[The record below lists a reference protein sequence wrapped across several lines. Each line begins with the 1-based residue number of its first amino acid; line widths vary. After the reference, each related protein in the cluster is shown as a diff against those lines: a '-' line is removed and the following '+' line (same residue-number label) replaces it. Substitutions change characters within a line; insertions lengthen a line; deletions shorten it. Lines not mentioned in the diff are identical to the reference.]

1 MTNAIRKMS
10 QPRDPSYSRYLP
22 ATPEAEPWGVAVTA
36 AGRQVVAPG
45 APYPPAGHPSDHAF
59 IWGQGRVLGACQVV
73 FVTAGRGRFE
83 SAAVDERAVPAG
95 TALVILPGVWHRYAP
110 DPATGWTEHWVELRG
125 GVVDRLIARRVLRP
139 GEAVVAVDRPRELEA
154 LFDSIHAR
162 LSGGT
167 PRAHDPERGAVGLQV
182 LALVASARPAPDGR
196 RSQRLVAQ
204 AERLLAEGVTGAPEM
219 PAIAR
224 RLGMAY
230 SHFRREF
237 RRQTGLPPQRY
248 YNQVRLERARRLLGA
263 GDLPLKAIAE
273 QLGYSS
279 AYHFSWAFKR
289 HFGVAP
295 GHWRRRLAAAR
306 PVARG

>member
-1 MTNAIRKMS
+1 M
-10 QPRDPSYSRYLP
+10 
-22 ATPEAEPWGVAVTA
+22 AVTA
-36 AGRQVVAPG
+36 AGRQVAVPG
-45 APYPPAGHPSDHAF
+45 EDYPPPGHPADHAF
-59 IWGQGRVLGACQVV
+59 TWRQGRVLGACQVV

-83 SAAVDERAVPAG
+83 SAAVPERAVAAG

-125 GVVDRLIARRVLRP
+125 AVVDRLIARRVLRP
-139 GEAVVAVDRPRELEA
+139 GDAVAAVDRPRELEA

-162 LSGGT
+162 LAGGA
-167 PRAHDPERGAVGLQV
+167 PRAHDPERGAVGLQI
-182 LALVASARPAPDGR
+182 LALVAAVRPAPEHGR
-196 RSQRLVAQ
+196 ALRLVAQ
-204 AERLLAEGVTGAPEM
+204 AERLLAEGVEGAPAM
-219 PAIAR
+219 PDIAR

-237 RRQTGLPPQRY
+237 RRQTGLSPQRY

-306 PVARG
+306 PGGRA